1 MNDVTIIAA
10 FVLLLA
16 AGLYEAGMHRRRIA
30 RFKIRVNVNGT
41 RGKSTVTRLI
51 AAGLSAAGIRTV
63 AKTTGTTPRIILP
76 DGTEEPI
83 RRRGRAR
90 ISEHVWVA
98 KRALAADA
106 KALVVECMALEE
118 ENQRIY
124 EHMLVRS
131 TIGVITNIRKDHLD
145 VMGPELDDVA
155 RTLAITI
162 PKNGHLVT
170 VDGPF
175 TKMLKE
181 RCEAMGTELRIAS
194 GDSVSPEELAMF
206 GYTSFAENVAVALA
220 VCDIAGVDRQT
231 ALKGMLAARPD
242 PGVSPVA
249 DLLISGRKMHIVNA
263 FAANDVESTMKMWE
277 DFAMPLRSSYDRS
290 FIMVNNREDRP
301 QRVGEMSRLAA
312 GLRPDRVFYVG
323 KLQHLAMRLTPGGY
337 EGASALHERT
347 PDAILERV
355 ADELPENAT
364 ALVFLAGNT
373 KGAGSLLTEHIQAM
387 TAESGGSRA

>member
-16 AGLYEAGMHRRRIA
+16 AGLAEAAMHRRRIA
-30 RFKIRVNVNGT
+30 HFSIRVNVNGT

-51 AAGLSAAGIRTV
+51 AAGLSSAGIRTV
-63 AKTTGTTPRIILP
+63 GKTTGTTPRIILP
-76 DGTEEPI
+76 DGAEEPI

-98 KRALAADA
+98 KKAFEAGAE
-106 KALVVECMALEE
+106 ALVVECMALEE
-118 ENQRIY
+118 ENQRVY
-124 EHMLVRS
+124 EHMLVKS

-145 VMGPELDDVA
+145 VMGPGLDDVA

-175 TKMLKE
+175 TKMLMEK
-181 RCEAMGTELRIAS
+181 CEAMGTELRIAS

-220 VCDIAGVDRQT
+220 VCEIAGVDRRT
-231 ALKGMLAARPD
+231 ALRGMVGARPD

-249 DLLISGRKMHIVNA
+249 DIMLSGRKLHIVDA
-263 FAANDVESTMKMWE
+263 FAANDVESTLKMWE
-277 DFAMPLRSSYDRS
+277 DFALPLKQSYDKS
-290 FIMVNNREDRP
+290 FVVVNNREDRP
-301 QRVGEMSRLAA
+301 QRVEEMSKLAA
-312 GLRPDRVFYVG
+312 ALKADRVFYIG
-323 KLQHLAMRLTPGGY
+323 KLQHLAMRMTPSGY
-337 EGASALHERT
+337 EGAGAVHEKT
-347 PDAILERV
+347 PGAILERV
-355 ADELPENAT
+355 LCELPEGAT

-373 KGAGSLLTEHIQAM
+373 KGAGSLLTEHIREL